1 MINFLNVFMKHLLI
15 LAFTA
20 IAFTASAQKTTSKPK
35 PKTPVKP
42 VVKKPLAIITK
53 NDSISYAFGVSLGQ
67 YLKSQ
72 EITTLNYTLLQ
83 SAISSVLKAEKTVMT
98 DDQVNNTLN
107 AVAQEGAKIAEQK
120 QQQIVQNE
128 KNAGAT
134 FLANNKKRAG
144 VTETPSGLQ
153 YEILTAGTG
162 EKPVLENTVIAHYS
176 VTLINGQ
183 KIEASYGGEP
193 LVMPITQFIQGW
205 IEALQM
211 MPVGSKW
218 KLFVPSNLAYGDAHR
233 QGSPIP
239 GGATLIFEMELLGI
253 KKYNPDAVKTPMPPE
268 FGVPGGK

>member
-1 MINFLNVFMKHLLI
+1 MKHLLI

-20 IAFTASAQKTTSKPK
+20 IGFTASAQKTTSKPK
-35 PKTPVKP
+35 PKTPLKTG
-42 VVKKPLAIITK
+42 VKKTVTIATK

-72 EITTLNYTLLQ
+72 EIKTLNYTLLQ

-120 QQQIVQNE
+120 QQAQIVQNE

-153 YEILTAGTG
+153 YEIVTAGTG
-162 EKPVLENTVIAHYS
+162 EKPTEKDTVIAHYS
-176 VTLINGQ
+176 LTLINGQ
-183 KIEASYGGEP
+183 KIETSYGGEP
-193 LVMPITQFIQGW
+193 LVMPITQFIEGW

-218 KLFVPSNLAYGDAHR
+218 KLFVPSYLAYGDAHR

-268 FGVPGGK
+268 FGMPGGK